1 MRIQEITDKQTWQS
15 FVGTHAP
22 RLGAFLHDWEYG
34 ELERG
39 ARRLGVYK
47 NENLVAV
54 ALISIKKLPLGF
66 SYALI
71 ERGPIVKSGTDIRMV
86 VEAIAAE
93 QDVAFVRFEPPLFSS
108 AGGSASGGKEGQG
121 VVIGAWAKKTIHV
134 SPEETLLL
142 DLTTSEDE
150 LLSAMHAKTRY
161 NIRLAQKKGV
171 LARELRHEEREGAWR
186 LFEETAARDKF
197 RLHSRARY
205 EDWLDRFAGARLV
218 GAFYG
223 GELLAVNLMVDAFR
237 VRTYLHGASSSA
249 HRDVMAPYAL
259 HWHEIT
265 EAKKAGFAAYDFWG
279 ISEENP
285 AWKGITRFKLGFG
298 MERVRY
304 PGTFDFCKSYW
315 AYKMYTILRALWRKV

>member
-108 AGGSASGGKEGQG
+108 AGGSASRRKERQGG
-121 VVIGAWAKKTIHV
+121 V
-134 SPEETLLL
+134 
-142 DLTTSEDE
+142 
-150 LLSAMHAKTRY
+150 
-161 NIRLAQKKGV
+161 
-171 LARELRHEEREGAWR
+171 
-186 LFEETAARDKF
+186 FF
-197 RLHSRARY
+197 
-205 EDWLDRFAGARLV
+205 
-218 GAFYG
+218 
-223 GELLAVNLMVDAFR
+223 
-237 VRTYLHGASSSA
+237 SS
-249 HRDVMAPYAL
+249 
-259 HWHEIT
+259 
-265 EAKKAGFAAYDFWG
+265 
-279 ISEENP
+279 
-285 AWKGITRFKLGFG
+285 
-298 MERVRY
+298 
-304 PGTFDFCKSYW
+304 C
-315 AYKMYTILRALWRKV
+315 